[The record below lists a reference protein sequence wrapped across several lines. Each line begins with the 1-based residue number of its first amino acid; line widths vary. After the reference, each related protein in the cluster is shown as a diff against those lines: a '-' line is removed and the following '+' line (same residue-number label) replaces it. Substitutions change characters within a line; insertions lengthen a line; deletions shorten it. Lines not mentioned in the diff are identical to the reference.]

1 MSFTNFMLIT
11 NLRVLAVFDFI
22 FENNL
27 LSLKLV
33 SLDGKNENIP
43 AFTWTFKSLNDPA
56 PQMAPELQDQK
67 DRDKLAAKAV
77 SIIQQEIEGNQ
88 YIISCNGSWYSLHYY
103 KNYWALWN
111 ASTSGRVPVFN
122 ALLEVKGGEYVAT
135 RKEITEVDKLN
146 KIEWKGTVGYKI
158 AVMRYYPLDEKDR
171 KKGQPGW
178 SEWINPSRSGSIIA
192 MAKGVLESERSYPLF
207 LYSVLRKDG
216 KWEYRLI
223 EGVQNRLNCE
233 AVGKYSSTTIE
244 GQTEMYVLFDTTE
257 TGILSPSAPQKV
269 SGIDEWPAK
278 LTVTNNLDLWLE
290 IVPGVTKKGVVLKD
304 VECLLSK
311 WQEKK
316 FKKAGLRLVAPKGEI
331 GYNVVYSKA
340 GVSFDAEARFGDFA
354 ASLTI
359 TKIFASLPIPGI
371 GRLDDP
377 VTFVEFWEKV
387 HKIDSIEAAASAL
400 KSGKIADASKK
411 LISLLGEEQQLA
423 LLRQAFAAFKIEVSK
438 EAFADF
444 LTVSKISKVLNILGD
459 QITLAIQTKAG
470 AKPASVSFYISGSRD
485 SKSVAE
491 ESKKELK
498 SLSKTHVV
506 GPGRP
511 IQEKAAQVAEE
522 NKKYPISVSNEVG
535 SAQKNTAKLDIKKAE
550 AAHVETPMDRLAK
563 SMAEKLAASGIK
575 TVAVVDFTDLQG
587 NVTEPGRLLA
597 EDFSAAL
604 VKTDKGFEVVDKS
617 RLNGIIKAQKLT
629 VATITDPATT
639 MEFGKIAGI
648 DAIITGTITPFGN
661 TVRASAK
668 LLLTK
673 TGKVICVYR
682 ENIPKPKTIK
692 EVIAKPKPKEE
703 VD

>member
-1 MSFTNFMLIT
+1 MKRRISVTSVILVIALSGIVLSNILTLQSHEAMAGKQIAYKVVEAGAKKMGNPAHIQPLLALNTIRSQKVSLVGTYEILSIVLGEEGPIRNIDPSDWTLKLIIFPDGKYLVSEKDKGKLQTEIEGEYIIEKNQISFTNFMLIT

-88 YIISCNGSWYSLHYY
+88 YIISCNGSWYSLHYS

-135 RKEITEVDKLN
+135 PKEITEVDKLN

-269 SGIDEWPAK
+269 SGID
-278 LTVTNNLDLWLE
+278 
-290 IVPGVTKKGVVLKD
+290 
-304 VECLLSK
+304 
-311 WQEKK
+311 
-316 FKKAGLRLVAPKGEI
+316 
-331 GYNVVYSKA
+331 
-340 GVSFDAEARFGDFA
+340 
-354 ASLTI
+354 
-359 TKIFASLPIPGI
+359 
-371 GRLDDP
+371 
-377 VTFVEFWEKV
+377 
-387 HKIDSIEAAASAL
+387 
-400 KSGKIADASKK
+400 
-411 LISLLGEEQQLA
+411 QL
-423 LLRQAFAAFKIEVSK
+423 
-438 EAFADF
+438 
-444 LTVSKISKVLNILGD
+444 
-459 QITLAIQTKAG
+459 
-470 AKPASVSFYISGSRD
+470 
-485 SKSVAE
+485 
-491 ESKKELK
+491 
-498 SLSKTHVV
+498 
-506 GPGRP
+506 
-511 IQEKAAQVAEE
+511 
-522 NKKYPISVSNEVG
+522 
-535 SAQKNTAKLDIKKAE
+535 
-550 AAHVETPMDRLAK
+550 
-563 SMAEKLAASGIK
+563 
-575 TVAVVDFTDLQG
+575 
-587 NVTEPGRLLA
+587 
-597 EDFSAAL
+597 
-604 VKTDKGFEVVDKS
+604 
-617 RLNGIIKAQKLT
+617 
-629 VATITDPATT
+629 
-639 MEFGKIAGI
+639 
-648 DAIITGTITPFGN
+648 
-661 TVRASAK
+661 
-668 LLLTK
+668 
-673 TGKVICVYR
+673 
-682 ENIPKPKTIK
+682 
-692 EVIAKPKPKEE
+692 
-703 VD
+703 